1 MTLTLLVILICVAS
15 PLAAAA
21 FVLGTRA
28 GRGVR
33 AAVAMPDASAVA
45 AGDCYR
51 VLANAMP
58 QIVWI
63 ARTDGTL
70 DFINDCWTEYTG
82 AAGSDAAAWAAAV
95 HPDDLEQLVETAA
108 AGRRTGEQHRLQY
121 RVRRAPCGE
130 YRWHRARVT
139 PLRDEHGT
147 IVRWFG
153 IATDVHDQLEASRAL
168 VAANEEMERRVAE
181 RTDALERERKFLAAV
196 LDSLH
201 EGIVACDG
209 EGNVTLSNRAMRDMM
224 NLPTSSVRPLG
235 GSEFYTVYREDGV
248 TPVPA
253 GELPLARAL
262 RGEEVHNA
270 SLVLAPAYARARAVM
285 TNGRPVLGP
294 DEEPLG
300 AVIAVSDVTAQREAE
315 AQLAAARDRAT
326 AVERARADFVSR
338 MSRELRSPLDAIV
351 GLSDVLRRDAA
362 SRLTAIQTQLLGR
375 LGVNARHLVALVEN
389 LVDLCDVEAGRLTM
403 LLAPTRVEQIVS
415 DVVDACRGD
424 AEARGLRLETSVSCV
439 LHPITT
445 DATRLRQVLLNLVT
459 NAVKFTEQGVVTVA
473 IIADPASGTPTAVE
487 VRDTGVGISNERRR
501 AIFATPDALDEG
513 SEDAAA
519 DGAGNGGVGLA
530 FTRSLCEAL
539 RYQLSLSSEVGVGST
554 FTVTFPADE
563 AQAAHRAA

>member
-1 MTLTLLVILICVAS
+1 
-15 PLAAAA
+15 
-21 FVLGTRA
+21 
-28 GRGVR
+28 
-33 AAVAMPDASAVA
+33 
-45 AGDCYR
+45 
-51 VLANAMP
+51 MP

-63 ARTDGTL
+63 ARPDGTL

-82 AAGSDAAAWAAAV
+82 AAGADAAAWAAAV
-95 HPDDLEQLVETAA
+95 HPDDLAQLVETAA
-108 AGRRTGEQHRLQY
+108 AGRGTGQQHRLQY
-121 RVRRAPCGE
+121 RVRRAPDHE

-139 PLRDEHGT
+139 PLRDEHGA

-181 RTDALERERKFLAAV
+181 RTDALERERTFLAAV

-201 EGIVACDG
+201 DGIVACDRDA
-209 EGNVTLSNRAMRDMM
+209 NVTVTNRAMREML
-224 NLPTSSVRPLG
+224 NLPAASLRPMG
-235 GSEFYTVYREDGV
+235 GSDFYTVYREDGV
-248 TPVPA
+248 TPVPS
-253 GELPLARAL
+253 EDLPLVQAL
-262 RGEEVHNA
+262 SGEEVHAA

-285 TNGRPVLGP
+285 TNGRPILGP

-300 AVIAVSDVTAQREAE
+300 AVIAVRDVTAQREAE

-338 MSRELRSPLDAIV
+338 MSHELRTPLDAIV

-362 SRLTAIQTQLLGR
+362 SRLTAIQAQLLGR

-403 LLAPTRVEQIVS
+403 LLAPTRVEQVVS
-415 DVVDACRGD
+415 DVVDACRAA

-439 LHPITT
+439 LQPVTT

-459 NAVKFTEQGVVTVA
+459 NAVKFTERGVVTVA
-473 IIADPASGTPTAVE
+473 IVADPATGVPAAVE

-501 AIFATPDALDEG
+501 AIFATADAPNDASGDPSDELPAN
-513 SEDAAA
+513 AAG
-519 DGAGNGGVGLA
+519 DGVGLA

-539 RYQLSLSSEVGVGST
+539 RYGLSLSSEVGVGST

-563 AQAAHRAA
+563 ARATHRAA

>member
-1 MTLTLLVILICVAS
+1 MTLTFLVILICIAS

-33 AAVAMPDASAVA
+33 AEEAVAVSEAERWETADS
-45 AGDCYR
+45 YR

-82 AAGSDAAAWAAAV
+82 LANGDAAAWAAAV
-95 HPDDLEQLVETAA
+95 HPDDLPTLVETAA
-108 AGRRTGEQHRLQY
+108 AGRETGEQHRLQY
-121 RVRRAPCGE
+121 RVRRAPTGE
-130 YRWHRARVT
+130 YRWQRARVT
-139 PLRDEHGT
+139 PLRDARGT

-181 RTDALERERKFLAAV
+181 RTEALETERKFLAAV

-201 EGIVACDG
+201 EGIIACDRD
-209 EGNVTLSNRAMRDMM
+209 GNVTLTNRAMREMI
-224 NLPTSSVRPLG
+224 NLPSSSVRAKG
-235 GSEFYTVYREDGV
+235 GSEFYDVYRDDGV
-248 TPVPA
+248 TPLPPSD
-253 GELPLARAL
+253 LPLVRAL
-262 RGEEVHNA
+262 QGEEVHDA
-270 SLVLAPAYARARAVM
+270 ALVVAPAYGRARAVM
-285 TNGRPVLGP
+285 TNGRPILGP

-300 AVIAVSDVTAQREAE
+300 AVIAVRDVTAQREAE

-326 AVERARADFVSR
+326 AVERARADFVGR
-338 MSRELRSPLDAIV
+338 MSRELRAPLDAIV

-389 LVDLCDVEAGRLTM
+389 VVDLCDVEAGHLTM
-403 LLAPTRVEQIVS
+403 LLAPTRVEQVVG
-415 DVVDACRGD
+415 DVVDACRAD
-424 AEARGLRLETSVSCV
+424 ADARGLRLETSVTCV

-445 DATRLRQVLLNLVT
+445 DAERLRQVLHNLVT
-459 NAVKFTEQGVVTVA
+459 NAVKFTEHGTVTVA
-473 IIADPASGTPTAVE
+473 IVADPATGIPTAVE
-487 VRDTGVGISNERRR
+487 VRDTGVGISDERRR
-501 AIFATPDALDEG
+501 AIFAPVAPIDDTAAEG
-513 SEDAAA
+513 LASGE
-519 DGAGNGGVGLA
+519 GVGLA

-539 RYQLSLSSEVGVGST
+539 RYRLSLSSAVGVGST